1 MDGVTNTQH
10 TPVVKQANASL
21 TIAGYVAFSFIGY
34 FTIGLALAVLP
45 VFIHEQLGYSTFVA
59 GLVIS
64 LQYAT
69 TSIFRGYG
77 GNIVDKKGPKPAVVK
92 GMLAF
97 GLSGILLLLAFLCK
111 GYPAISLGLLV
122 ITRLATG
129 MGEGLIGASPIT
141 WAILAT
147 SDKYTGRAISYN
159 GIANYGA
166 IAAGAPLGVILQNSL
181 GVESLGVFTM
191 LIAAGG
197 YFYARNKKALK
208 GDTRAPRE
216 SFLKVLK
223 KVTPYGIC
231 LALGGLGFGAIS
243 TFITLYYAFL
253 KWQGAVQCLCAFSIM
268 FITGRLVFEQ
278 YINKYGGLKTAIAC
292 LAVETLGHLVLWQ
305 ATSPYIALLGAAI
318 AGFGFSLVFPAL
330 GVEAVK
336 QVPPSN
342 KGAAIGGYGLFIDL
356 SLGVTG
362 PLIGAVVGAFGM
374 GTIYLFSMGM
384 VFIGLILTIALTRR
398 RLGYLGVA
406 DNA

>member
-10 TPVVKQANASL
+10 TPAVTQANASL

-45 VFIHEQLGYSTFVA
+45 VFIHEKLGYSTFVA

-69 TSIFRGYG
+69 TFIFRGYG

-97 GLSGILLLLAFLCK
+97 GLSGILLLMAFLCK

-147 SDKYTGRAISYN
+147 EDKYTGRAISYN

-166 IAAGAPLGVILQNSL
+166 IAAGAPLGVILQNTL
-181 GVESLGVFTM
+181 GVESLGVFTII
-191 LIAAGG
+191 IAAGG

-208 GDTRAPRE
+208 GDSRAPRE

-278 YINKYGGLKTAIAC
+278 YINKYSGLKTAIVC
-292 LAVETLGHLVLWQ
+292 LAIETVGHLVLWQ
-305 ATSPYIALLGAAI
+305 AVSPYMALLGAAI
-318 AGFGFSLVFPAL
+318 AGLGFSLVFPAL
-330 GVEAVK
+330 GVEAIK

-356 SLGVTG
+356 SLGITG
-362 PLIGAVVGAFGM
+362 PLVGAVAGAFGL
-374 GTIYLFSMGM
+374 GAIYLFSMAM
-384 VFIGLILTIALTRR
+384 VFAGFLLTIMLTRR
-398 RLGYLGVA
+398 KLGYEA
-406 DNA
+406 AID

>member
-1 MDGVTNTQH
+1 MDSVTRINQH
-10 TPVVKQANASL
+10 TPVIKQANVRL
-21 TIAGYVAFSFIGY
+21 TIVGHVVFSFIGY
-34 FTIGLALAVLP
+34 FTIGLSLAVLP
-45 VFIHEQLGYSTFVA
+45 VFIHEKLGYSAFVA

-64 LQYAT
+64 LQYVT
-69 TSIFRGYG
+69 TFIFRGYG
-77 GNIVDKKGPKPAVVK
+77 GNIVDKKGPKPAVIK

-97 GLSGILLLLAFLCK
+97 GLSGILLLAAFVCK
-111 GYPAISLGLLV
+111 GYPAISLGILV

-129 MGEGLIGASPIT
+129 IGEGLIGASPIT

-147 SDKYTGRAISYN
+147 SDEYTARAISYN

-166 IAAGAPLGVILQNSL
+166 IAAGAPLGVILQNTL
-181 GVESLGVFTM
+181 GVESLGMFTV

-197 YFYARNKKALK
+197 YFYARHKKALK
-208 GDTRAPRE
+208 GDSRAPRQ
-216 SFLKVLK
+216 SFLEVLK

-278 YINKYGGLKTAIAC
+278 YINKYGGLKTAIVC
-292 LAVETLGHLVLWQ
+292 LSVETLGHLVLWQ
-305 ATSPYIALLGAAI
+305 AASPYVALLGAAI
-318 AGFGFSLVFPAL
+318 AGLGFSLVFPAL

-356 SLGVTG
+356 SLGITG
-362 PLIGAVVGAFGM
+362 PLIGAVTGTFGM
-374 GTIYLFSMGM
+374 GYIFLFSMGM
-384 VFIGLILTIALTRR
+384 VFMGFLLTIVLTRR
-398 RLGYLGVA
+398 R
-406 DNA
+406 